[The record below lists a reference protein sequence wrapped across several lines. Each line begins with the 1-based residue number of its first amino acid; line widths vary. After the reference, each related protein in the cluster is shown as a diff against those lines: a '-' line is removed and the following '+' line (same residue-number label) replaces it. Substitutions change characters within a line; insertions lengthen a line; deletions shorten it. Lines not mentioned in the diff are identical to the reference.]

1 MERLEAHDDWK
12 REGLGEGLL
21 ERSESRVNQPGDAD
35 HDRALWLEQASREL
49 EQRYRYTI
57 ALSPLV
63 VWTAW
68 PNGDILDIDEAG
80 LARTGLS
87 MGEVRGQ
94 GFFAA
99 VHPDDRQSVAMMW
112 RRNASLGH
120 PIDNE
125 VRMRMRDG
133 SYRWH
138 RSRAA
143 PLKDASGKILRWYGT
158 IEDIHDRKLAAD
170 AVRWA
175 ADHDSLTGIWARAAF
190 LTGLERA
197 VERAAEAGSVVA
209 LMLFDLDN
217 FKQVNDR
224 FGHDTGDALLKDV
237 AVRLSGAAEEPA
249 MVGRLGG
256 DEFALYLAR
265 PDSARLAAAID
276 RAVAALDT
284 PFRYG
289 AITYHCR
296 SSIGVA
302 FYPADGADGDTL
314 RKNADLALYD
324 AKAEGG
330 GTLCYFRGELR
341 LQMQQRLSMLSI
353 ARDALD
359 RDLIL
364 PYYQPKIEL
373 GTGRIAG
380 FEALLRW
387 SHPGR
392 GVQLPA
398 TIAVA
403 FDDPELA
410 IALGERMQEKVFAD
424 IRGWRERGLDTG
436 RIAINASAMEFR
448 GADFAAKLIARLAA
462 FDVPATCIELE
473 ITEGVFF
480 DNSDAHVRRTISTL
494 HDAGITIA
502 LDDFGTGYASL
513 AHLRQFPVDVLKID
527 RSFVQAPTACDWTI
541 VRAIIGLGKGLGIKT
556 VAEGVETNE
565 RRDALLNDGC
575 DFAQGYLFSPPVAS
589 TGVVGLL
596 EAERAR

>member
-1 MERLEAHDDWK
+1 MERRGDNDRYSDDVDAVLFDVPGLRVTEPDDTGEA
-12 REGLGEGLL
+12 RALRL
-21 ERSESRVNQPGDAD
+21 ERT
-35 HDRALWLEQASREL
+35 SREL
-49 EQRYRYTI
+49 EERYRYTI

-63 VWTAW
+63 AWTAW
-68 PNGDILDIDEAG
+68 PNGDILDIDEPG

-87 MGEVRGQ
+87 LGEVRGQ

-99 VHPDDRQSVAMMW
+99 VHPDDRQKVAMMW

-120 PIDNE
+120 DIDNE

-143 PLKDASGKILRWYGT
+143 PLKDPSGKILRWYGT

-175 ADHDSLTGIWARAAF
+175 AEHDGLTGIWARAAF
-190 LTGLERA
+190 LAGLDRA
-197 VERAAEAGSVVA
+197 VDSAAEAGSEVA
-209 LMLFDLDN
+209 LVLFDLDN
-217 FKQVNDR
+217 FKQVNDQ

-237 AVRLSGAAEEPA
+237 AARLSDVAEPPA

-256 DEFALYLAR
+256 DEFALFLAR
-265 PDSARLAAAID
+265 PDTKQLIAAID
-276 RAVAALDT
+276 RAVAAFDA
-284 PFRYG
+284 PFQHE
-289 AITYHCR
+289 AVTYHCR
-296 SSIGVA
+296 SSIGVSL
-302 FYPADGADGDTL
+302 YPADGVESATL

-330 GTLCYFRGELR
+330 GTLRYFRGALR

-364 PYYQPKIEL
+364 PYYQPKIDL
-373 GTGRIAG
+373 RTGRIVG

-387 SHPGR
+387 NHAGR
-392 GVQLPA
+392 GVQSPA

-410 IALGERMQEKVFAD
+410 IALGERMQEKVLAD
-424 IRGWRERGLDTG
+424 IRGWRERGLNTG

-448 GADFAAKLIARLAA
+448 GADFAIKLLSRLAA
-462 FDVPATCIELE
+462 FGVPASCIELE
-473 ITEGVFF
+473 ITEGVFL
-480 DNSDAHVRRTISTL
+480 DNSDAHVRRIISTL
-494 HDAGITIA
+494 KDEGVTIA

-513 AHLRQFPVDVLKID
+513 AHLKQFPVDVLKID
-527 RSFVQAPTACDWTI
+527 RSFVDAPSASDWTI

-556 VAEGVETNE
+556 VAEGIETVE
-565 RRDALLNDGC
+565 RRDALSDDGC
-575 DFAQGYLFSPPVAS
+575 DFGQGYLFSAPVTSVA
-589 TGVVGLL
+589 VADLL
-596 EAERAR
+596 DADRAR

>member
-1 MERLEAHDDWK
+1 MI
-12 REGLGEGLL
+12 
-21 ERSESRVNQPGDAD
+21 QPGDAD
-35 HDRALWLEQASREL
+35 DDDRALRLEQTSREL
-49 EQRYRYTI
+49 EERYRYTI

-63 VWTAW
+63 AWTAW
-68 PNGDILDIDEAG
+68 PNGDILDIDEPG

-87 MGEVRGQ
+87 LGEVRGQ

-120 PIDNE
+120 AIDNE

-143 PLKDASGKILRWYGT
+143 PLKDPSGKILRWYGT

-170 AVRWA
+170 AIRWA
-175 ADHDSLTGIWARAAF
+175 AEHDSLTGIWARAAF
-190 LTGLERA
+190 LAGLEQA
-197 VERAAEAGSVVA
+197 VSQAADAGSEVA
-209 LMLFDLDN
+209 LVLFDLDN
-217 FKQVNDR
+217 FKQVNDQ

-237 AVRLSGAAEEPA
+237 AARLSGAAEAPA

-256 DEFALYLAR
+256 DEFALFLAR
-265 PDSARLAAAID
+265 SDTSQLIAAID
-276 RAVAALDT
+276 QAVAALDA
-284 PFRYG
+284 PFRYD
-289 AITYHCR
+289 AVSYHCR
-296 SSIGVA
+296 SSVGVSL
-302 FYPADGADGDTL
+302 YPADGAESDTL

-330 GTLCYFRGELR
+330 GALRYFRGELR

-364 PYYQPKIEL
+364 PYYQPKIDL
-373 GTGRIAG
+373 RTGRIVG

-387 SHPGR
+387 NHAGR
-392 GVQLPA
+392 GVQSPA

-410 IALGERMQEKVFAD
+410 IALGERMQEKVIAD
-424 IRGWRERGLDTG
+424 VRGWCERGLDFG
-436 RIAINASAMEFR
+436 RVAINASAMEFR
-448 GADFAAKLIARLAA
+448 NADFAIKLIARLAA
-462 FDVPATCIELE
+462 FGVPATNIELE
-473 ITEGVFF
+473 ITEGVFL
-480 DNSDAHVRRTISTL
+480 DNSDAHVRRIITTL
-494 HDAGITIA
+494 RDAGITIA

-513 AHLRQFPVDVLKID
+513 AHLKQFPVDVLKID
-527 RSFVQAPTACDWTI
+527 RSFVDAPSASDWTI

-556 VAEGVETNE
+556 VAEGIETIE

-575 DFAQGYLFSPPVAS
+575 DFGQGYLFSAPVPAAA
-589 TGVVGLL
+589 VADLL
-596 EAERAR
+596 EADRMR